1 MTLLLLPLM
10 VVAFYFLLIRPQR
23 KRAAQQQKLLS
34 EMVPGERVVTHSG
47 IFGTLVSSGTKQS
60 VLQIAPGLEIT
71 VLKQAIARVVRPEDE
86 DGLTELEDEVAT
98 DDQVEDTESV
108 ENLESGG
115 AGTEYDAYRPSEPSS
130 LDLPELDAVDEQG
143 TPPSTPQASAS
154 SSSTSTTASTGGSQ
168 PGIRDVTS
176 SYLKRPETSSTPETS
191 TPATSTP
198 ELSEPG
204 HDTESE
210 TGHPTKDS

>member
-23 KRAAQQQKLLS
+23 KRAAQQQKLIS

-71 VLKQAIARVVRPEDE
+71 VLKQAIARVVRAEDE
-86 DGLTELEDEVAT
+86 DGLTELEDDVAAEDDPTDEV
-98 DDQVEDTESV
+98 DTI
-108 ENLESGG
+108 ESGRPDS
-115 AGTEYDAYRPSEPSS
+115 EYDDYRAGEPSS
-130 LDLPELDAVDEQG
+130 LDLPELDPIDQPP
-143 TPPSTPQASAS
+143 TPSSPAPDDAQTSAPSGPTGAPAASAE
-154 SSSTSTTASTGGSQ
+154 AQ

-176 SYLKRPETSSTPETS
+176 SYRKRPEAGTFET
-191 TPATSTP
+191 T
-198 ELSEPG
+198 EPG
-204 HDTESE
+204 HPTESE